1 MIRRDRRH
9 ECFLLLCRYLGREPA
24 PLARRVRR
32 MEPGGI
38 LALGGHAVRLA
49 FVNETSDGTLYT
61 LDLCRN
67 GRIVRR
73 YSCLLD
79 LPHRRRSRMVSEII
93 AVMLLT
99 GITVAGVAAVY
110 SVGAGLAGMI
120 SAQSSCDIL
129 RFDLHDVGSGRAY
142 YIVEAR
148 NTGTSADRFVL
159 AVIDGNGVAHPGG
172 TGGIAEFES
181 RTWSGTVSG
190 AGDVYVAEVSS
201 AAGLA
206 VCSAKA
212 ALG

>member
-1 MIRRDRRH
+1 MSHKDRRH
-9 ECFLLLCRYLGREPA
+9 ERFLLLCRHVGREPA

-32 MEPGGI
+32 MEPGDT
-38 LALGGHAVRLA
+38 LALGGYSLRLA
-49 FVNETSDGTLYT
+49 SAKETPDGTLYT

-73 YSCLLD
+73 GSCLLD
-79 LPHRRRSRMVSEII
+79 LPRCRRSRMVSEIV

-110 SVGAGLAGMI
+110 SVGAGLAGTI

-172 TGGIAEFES
+172 TGGIGEFES

-190 AGDVYVAEVSS
+190 TGDIYVAEVSS